1 LEFLAAKQNDRM
13 VDVLRHAN
21 NAEERYRERQAKG
34 SWCGANRIRRRSRDG
49 GSEAARP
56 VDRGVR
62 SQNSMRSALLWH
74 GPKWRFPQL
83 NFVAL
88 GVDDPAKATIL
99 VFEYLLFHL
108 TTFVT

>member
-1 LEFLAAKQNDRM
+1 
-13 VDVLRHAN
+13 
-21 NAEERYRERQAKG
+21 
-34 SWCGANRIRRRSRDG
+34 
-49 GSEAARP
+49 
-56 VDRGVR
+56 
-62 SQNSMRSALLWH
+62 MRSAVLWH